1 MQRWEK
7 LISGWRKIGCKKT
20 SIFVTMNFEIIKSK
34 VQLVFNGKPIK
45 KAFLFGS
52 YARMENDSNSD
63 LDILVE
69 LDEGKI
75 IGMIEYIKIIQELEN
90 VFQTKVDLVTT
101 DGLSKYLAPFVEL
114 EKKLIYKA
122 RGFSGAIKLNFSGKL
137 WQPNMP

>member
-1 MQRWEK
+1 
-7 LISGWRKIGCKKT
+7 
-20 SIFVTMNFEIIKSK
+20 MNFEIIKSK

-114 EKKLIYKA
+114 EKKLIYEA
-122 RGFSGAIKLNFSGKL
+122 
-137 WQPNMP
+137 